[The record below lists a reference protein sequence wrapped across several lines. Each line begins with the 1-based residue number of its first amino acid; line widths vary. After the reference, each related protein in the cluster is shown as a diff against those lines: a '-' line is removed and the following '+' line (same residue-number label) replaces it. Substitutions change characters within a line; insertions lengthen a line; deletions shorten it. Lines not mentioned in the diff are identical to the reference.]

1 MTEKEKTQQ
10 LKNWV
15 KEGEHLPPLLKDFH
29 DQKDVFKTIPDIKA
43 KKSFPGISWIDGH
56 CYTIDRFLKWM
67 AYCGYTLQKCRAKQ
81 SFVSME
87 GLIQERKDKETKAFQ
102 EMLKKD
108 KDKE

>member
-1 MTEKEKTQQ
+1 MTEEEK

-15 KEGEHLPPLLKDFH
+15 KEGNHLPPFLRDFH

-43 KKSFPGISWIDGH
+43 KKPFPGISWIDGH

-81 SFVSME
+81 PFVNIE
-87 GLIQERKDKETKAFQ
+87 DLIQQRKDEEFKQFSEMVKENH
-102 EMLKKD
+102 EKD
-108 KDKE
+108 NQ